1 MKNTLIKPVITEK
14 SMRLAATGVY
24 TFEVEPHVTKSL
36 VKVVLQELYGVH
48 VIQVNTRVGHLEAK
62 RTGARRLPGKTGT
75 TKFCLCRVKAGET
88 ITLFDF
94 KEEK

>member
-24 TFEVEPHVTKSL
+24 TFEIEPHVTKTML
-36 VKVVLQELYGVH
+36 KVVLSELYGVH
-48 VIQVNTRVGHLEAK
+48 VVSVNTRVGHLEAK
-62 RTGARRLPGKTGT
+62 RTGARRLPGKSGS
-75 TKFCLCRVKAGET
+75 TKFGLCRLKAGET
-88 ITLFDF
+88 LALFDF